1 MDSLPRGW
9 TAISEDESIVMYDSV
24 VRAVWAKKGSKPIVI
39 TTGSH
44 RKTCLFGALSLDGRQ
59 LFRQY
64 DVINRETF
72 IRFLEEMKR
81 KFKCFLLFMDKAPWH
96 KKNKKTKGY
105 LEKNKDCI
113 KIMWFPTASPDL
125 NPVEECWRQ
134 SDKDVLGNT
143 IHPTFNDMTSE
154 ISKYLRTKRF
164 KLDMIKYLCQ

>member
-1 MDSLPRGW
+1 ML
-9 TAISEDESIVMYDSV
+9 
-24 VRAVWAKKGSKPIVI
+24 

-64 DVINRETF
+64 DVIDGGTF
-72 IRFLEEMKR
+72 IRFLKEMKR

-96 KKNKKTKGY
+96 KKNKKAKEY

-113 KIMWFPTASPDL
+113 RVVWFPTASPDL

-134 SDKDVLGNT
+134 SDNNVLGNK
-143 IHPTFNDMTSE
+143 IYPAFEEMKVE
-154 ISKYLRTKRF
+154 LAKYLRTRRF